1 MVCESLWVGRTQ
13 KEWEMGQLCYLGA
26 SNEETKPKIGIYA
39 QKNEQDRLYWKIFT
53 FGQKINGQLSKRST

>member
-26 SNEETKPKIGIYA
+26 SDEETKPKIGIYA
-39 QKNEQDRLYWKIFT
+39 KKNWARPALLKNFHLW
-53 FGQKINGQLSKRST
+53 SKS